1 VAGSPSIA
9 MTPRD
14 EALHRSSSP
23 WSWRKCLAN
32 PSAIG
37 LLQVLPE
44 QTNTTSLEGY
54 RLSMGS
60 VEFFNLD
67 LGRELV

>member
-1 VAGSPSIA
+1 
-9 MTPRD
+9 M
-14 EALHRSSSP
+14 LQCKRSDSSLRH
-23 WSWRKCLAN
+23 SD
-32 PSAIG
+32 SAIG